1 MSDINKS
8 AHSVCE
14 HSRQP
19 TLLEFPSS
27 YSCPFWYATYT
38 CSRREKQV
46 ARLLQ
51 ERGVECFLPLYEAVR
66 RNPSGRKR
74 VHFLP
79 LFPGY
84 VFVHMALRD
93 HLRVLQVPGVV
104 RLVSFHSQPAA
115 LNDSEIEALR
125 NALTLGLP
133 AEPFPYLK
141 AGHDVEILSGP
152 LQGLRGRVLRKN
164 SHFRVIL
171 SVDLLRRSIVVDVD
185 GSDLTTRALP
195 SAA

>member
-1 MSDINKS
+1 MSEIKKS
-8 AHSVCE
+8 AYPVHE
-14 HSRQP
+14 HLRQA
-19 TLLEFPSS
+19 TLVQFPAT
-27 YSCPFWYATYT
+27 YSNPCWYATYT

-51 ERGVECFLPLYEAVR
+51 ERSMECFLPLYKAVR

-74 VHFLP
+74 MHLLP

-84 VFVHMALRD
+84 VFVRIDFREHI
-93 HLRVLQVPGVV
+93 RVLQVPGVV
-104 RLVSFHSQPAA
+104 RLVSFHGQPAA
-115 LNDSEIEALR
+115 MNDAEIEALR

-141 AGHDVEILSGP
+141 AGHDVEILTGP

-185 GSDLTTRALP
+185 GNDLTAAYR

>member
-1 MSDINKS
+1 MPDIKNF
-8 AHSVCE
+8 ADSVGE
-14 HSRQP
+14 DSRQA
-19 TLLEFPSS
+19 TLLEFPSC
-27 YSCPFWYATYT
+27 YSDPFWYATYT

-51 ERGVECFLPLYEAVR
+51 ERSLECFLPLYKAVH

-84 VFVHMALRD
+84 VFVHIALQD
-93 HLRVLQVPGVV
+93 HVRVLQVPGVV
-104 RLVSFHSQPAA
+104 RLVSFHGQPAP
-115 LNDSEIEALR
+115 LRDSEIEPLR
-125 NALTLGLP
+125 NALALGLP
-133 AEPFPYLK
+133 AEPYPYLK
-141 AGHDVEILSGP
+141 VGHDVEILTGP
-152 LQGLRGRVLRKN
+152 LQGLRGRILRKN

-185 GSDLTTRALP
+185 GSDLTAAPLRA
-195 SAA
+195 AA